1 VEPTD
6 NIMFTKFFYLLRQV
20 GIPVSPTSFLRL
32 QKALGM
38 GLILSIDDFYTAA
51 RSILVKSE
59 RYFDLY
65 DQVFAHHFEGAELK
79 DPQEFELTEVARAM
93 LEEWLKN
100 PKEMADALGIDEES
114 LKKLSPEE
122 LLQYFLDRLKE
133 QTGEHHGGSK
143 WIGTGG
149 TSPVGH
155 SGYHPGGMRVGG
167 MSRNKSAVKVAM
179 DRRYRDYS
187 QEGPLTQ
194 AQIGEALKRLSNM
207 VPVGPKDEVNIDET
221 IYQTM
226 KNAGEIEI
234 IFDRSLRDR
243 LKVILAID
251 NGGWSMDPYIDIV
264 QTIFNYT
271 RSQFKELKTFFFH
284 NTIYDN
290 IWEDPPRFRKPFKI
304 DDLVRLDPETRF
316 IIVGDASMAPY
327 ELMATDGSIHI
338 EERTMKPSYERL
350 RFIAETFSH
359 SLWLNPKMA
368 DEWPYTRTI
377 SMIREIFP
385 MYELTIDG
393 LEKAVTY
400 LMQKN

>member
-1 VEPTD
+1 
-6 NIMFTKFFYLLRQV
+6 MFTSFFYLLRQV

-32 QKALGM
+32 QKALSM
-38 GLILSIDDFYTAA
+38 GLITSIDDFYTAA

-65 DQVFAHHFEGAELK
+65 DQVFAHRFEGAELK
-79 DPQEFELTEVARAM
+79 EPEEFELSQVAQAM
-93 LEEWLKN
+93 LEEWLKD

-114 LKKLSPEE
+114 LNKMSPEE

-133 QTGEHHGGSK
+133 QTEEHHGGSK

-167 MSRNKSAVKVAM
+167 VSRNKSAVKVAM

-194 AQIGEALKRLSNM
+194 AQIGEALKRLRNM
-207 VPVGPKDEVNIDET
+207 VPTGPKDVVNIDET

-234 IFDRSLRDR
+234 MFDRSVKDR

-251 NGGWSMDPYIDIV
+251 NGGWSMDPYIEMV
-264 QTIFNYT
+264 QTIFNYS

-290 IWEDPPRFRKPFKI
+290 IWEDPPRFKKPHPVSE
-304 DDLVRLDPETRF
+304 LARRDPETRF
-316 IIVGDASMAPY
+316 VIVGDASMAPY
-327 ELMATDGSIHI
+327 ELMAADGSIHI
-338 EERTMKPSYERL
+338 EERTTMSSHDRL
-350 RFIAETFSH
+350 RFIADTFPH
-359 SLWLNPKMA
+359 SVWLNPKMSA
-368 DEWPYTRTI
+368 EWPYTRTI
-377 SMIREIFP
+377 NAIREIFP
-385 MYELTIDG
+385 MFELTIDG
-393 LEKAVTY
+393 LEKMVAC
-400 LMQKN
+400 LMSDN

>member
-1 VEPTD
+1 
-6 NIMFTKFFYLLRQV
+6 MFVDFFYLLKKV

-38 GLILSIDDFYTAA
+38 GLINSIDDFYTGA

-65 DQVFAHHFEGAELK
+65 DQVFAHQFQGAEFK
-79 DPQEFELTEVARAM
+79 EPEEFELSEVARA
-93 LEEWLKN
+93 LLDEWLKD
-100 PKEMADALGIDEES
+100 PKGLADALGIDEKDLS
-114 LKKLSPEE
+114 KLTPEE

-133 QTGEHHGGSK
+133 QTEAHHGGSK

-167 MSRNKSAVKVAM
+167 ISRNKSAVKVAM

-194 AQIGEALKRLSNM
+194 SQIGEALKRLRNM
-207 VPVGPKDEVNIDET
+207 VPFGPKDRVDIDET

-234 IFDRSLRDR
+234 VFNRSLRDR
-243 LKVILAID
+243 LKIILAID
-251 NGGWSMDPYIDIV
+251 NGGWSMDPYIALV
-264 QTIFNYT
+264 QTLFNYA
-271 RSQFKELKTFFFH
+271 RAQFKDLKTFYFH
-284 NTIYDN
+284 NTIYDYL
-290 IWEDPPRFRKPFKI
+290 WEDPPRRSKPHSV
-304 DDLVRLDPETRF
+304 DELVRLDPETRF

-338 EERTMKPSYERL
+338 EERSGKPSYMRL
-350 RFIAETFSH
+350 QFIANTFAH
-359 SLWLNPKMA
+359 SVWINPVLA
-368 DEWPYTRTI
+368 DEWPYARTI
-377 SMIREIFP
+377 IDIRGIFP
-385 MYELTIDG
+385 MFELTLDG
-393 LEKAVTY
+393 LEKAVTA
-400 LMQKN
+400 MMRKN

>member
-1 VEPTD
+1 
-6 NIMFTKFFYLLRQV
+6 MFTSFFYLLRQV

-38 GLILSIDDFYTAA
+38 GLITSIDDFYTGA

-65 DQVFAHHFEGAELK
+65 DQVFAHRFEGAELK
-79 DPQEFELTEVARAM
+79 DPEEFELSQVAQTM
-93 LEEWLKN
+93 LDEWLKD
-100 PKEMADALGIDEES
+100 PKAMADALGIDEES
-114 LKKLSPEE
+114 LNKMSPEE

-133 QTGEHHGGSK
+133 QTEEHHGGSK

-167 MSRNKSAVKVAM
+167 VSRNKSAVKVAM

-194 AQIGEALKRLSNM
+194 AQIGEALKRLRNM
-207 VPVGPKDEVNIDET
+207 VPTGPKDVVNIDKT

-234 IFDRSLRDR
+234 VFDRSVKDR

-251 NGGWSMDPYIDIV
+251 NGGWSMDPYIEMV
-264 QTIFNYT
+264 QTIFNYA

-290 IWEDPPRFRKPFKI
+290 IWEDPPRFKKPHPVS
-304 DDLVRLDPETRF
+304 DLARRDPETRF

-327 ELMATDGSIHI
+327 ELMSTDGSIHI
-338 EERTMKPSYERL
+338 EERTTMASYERL
-350 RFIAETFSH
+350 RFIADNFRH
-359 SLWLNPKMA
+359 SVWLNPKMSA
-368 DEWPYTRTI
+368 EWPYTRTI
-377 SMIREIFP
+377 NAIREIFP
-385 MYELTIDG
+385 MFELTIDG
-393 LEKAVTY
+393 LEKMVAF
-400 LMQKN
+400 LMSDN